1 MPVIVL
7 MMASFLQAGLRSSIT
22 YPAPSGS
29 AFDITFTF
37 NQQYTCGQ
45 FANGDWWVLGPVTI
59 TAISPAYTT
68 GRNGW
73 QVNPNEWSGQG
84 YDDRSNGFNA
94 TLIPALPYSAA
105 VNTSVIKAASIT
117 GTNTKTSLQFAA
129 VLTVV
134 AAIPP
139 DSGSTVFRPPYCG
152 SSKPYYSTT
161 GLRLDLL
168 PAVNPATGAPGLAWV
183 EDRFKNLQLDHKAGW
198 SGDQIHPIDNFQRT
212 DPYGSAIGND
222 AGNAVLQLCC
232 AGTAQDK
239 RQAVIYYVQNG
250 IDIYHTLGLGW
261 TNKADG
267 GHGNGRK
274 LPLTFA
280 AVLLDNQAMQDSV
293 KNTATQAQETGGI
306 FGEDGFLYRGF
317 NGTVLWGKKDPW
329 WSEQAY
335 WHDFFIES
343 SKVYRDPYG
352 YIDGG
357 CYGPGNTYDFCCNS
371 FMWRATALALRLMPS
386 LDAVWNNTMFSE
398 YVYRWVNTGAWAQ
411 PDPCA
416 PRDSNWS
423 NYGITYGP
431 DGHGDCIRDTDTS
444 DGIGRFPQ
452 LQGNNKANGYYSSSF
467 TTYMWV
473 MYRNY
478 TAVEDRPGRLSI
490 CPLAM
495 LSVRGN
501 PLVAGAGAVVI
512 QSQVSLAG
520 GVVYSDRG
528 TRVRSLSAQGA
539 KLIWDAT
546 ADQGQQVKPGVYF
559 VRLQAGTEN
568 LTVKVLVIR

>member
-1 MPVIVL
+1 
-7 MMASFLQAGLRSSIT
+7 MAVGAQAGPRSSVT
-22 YPAPSGS
+22 YTAPSGS
-29 AFDITFTF
+29 AFSITFTF

-59 TAISPAYTT
+59 TAITPAYTT

-73 QVNPNEWSGQG
+73 QVNPTDWVNQG
-84 YDDRSNGFNA
+84 YDDRSNSFSA
-94 TLIPALPYSAA
+94 ALIPTLPYAAA
-105 VNTSVIKAASIT
+105 VNTSIIKAAGIT

-139 DSGSTVFRPPYCG
+139 DSGASVFRPPYCG
-152 SSKPYYSTT
+152 NSKPYYSTT
-161 GLRLDLL
+161 SLRLDRL

-183 EDRFKNLQLDHKAGW
+183 ESRFKNLQLDHKAGW
-198 SGDQIHPIDNFQRT
+198 SGDQIHPIDNYQLT
-212 DPYGSAIGND
+212 DPYGSSIGRD
-222 AGNAVLQLCC
+222 VGDAVLQLCC
-232 AGTAQDK
+232 TGTAQEK
-239 RQAVIYYVQNG
+239 RQAVIYCVQNG
-250 IDIYHTLGLGW
+250 IDIYHALVLGW

-280 AVLLDNQAMQDSV
+280 SVMLDHQAMQDTV
-293 KNTATQAQETGGI
+293 KHTATQAQETGGI
-306 FGEDGFLYRGF
+306 FGEDGFLYRGY

-335 WHDFFIES
+335 WHDFLIES

-371 FMWRATALALRLMPS
+371 FMWRATALALRIMPS
-386 LDAVWNNTMFSE
+386 LATVWNNDMFSE

-416 PRDSNWS
+416 PCDSNWS
-423 NYGITYGP
+423 NYGVTYGP
-431 DGHGDCIRDTDTS
+431 DGNGSCIKDTDSS

-452 LQGNNKANGYYSSSF
+452 LQGNNKGDGYYSNSF

-478 TAVEDRPGRLSI
+478 TAVDDRPGTAALRPQAAVTI
-490 CPLAM
+490 TN
-495 LSVRGN
+495 N
-501 PLVAGAGAVVI
+501 PLVISAGALTI
-512 QSQVSLAG
+512 QSQTAITG
-520 GVVYSDRG
+520 GAVYSDRG
-528 TRVRSLSAQGA
+528 TPVRSLTARSAG
-539 KLIWDAT
+539 LIWDAT
-546 ADQGQQVKPGVYF
+546 TDAGQRVNPGVYF
-559 VRLQAGTEN
+559 VRIQTGEGTQA
-568 LTVKVLVIR
+568 VKVLVVK